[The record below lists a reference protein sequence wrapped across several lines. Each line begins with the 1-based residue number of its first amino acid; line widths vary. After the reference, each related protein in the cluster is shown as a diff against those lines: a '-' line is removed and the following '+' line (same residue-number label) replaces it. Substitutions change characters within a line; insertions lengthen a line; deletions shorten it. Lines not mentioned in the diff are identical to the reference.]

1 MTSRD
6 VPIGIASEQS
16 GVKVPTIRYYEDVGL
31 LPKASRTKSNRRHY
45 GTADVHRLIFIRRAR
60 ELGFDLIAIRDLL
73 ALQENPEQT
82 CVAACEIARA
92 RLGEIERRI
101 EVLVMLKGELESI
114 VHGCSRGRVA
124 ECRVMEVLA
133 TPPAVR

>member
-1 MTSRD
+1 MSSRD

-31 LPKASRTKSNRRHY
+31 LPKASRSKSNRRRY

-60 ELGFDLIAIRDLL
+60 ELGFDLVAIRDLL
-73 ALQENPEQT
+73 ALRENPEQT
-82 CVAACEIARA
+82 CLPACEIARA

-101 EVLVMLKGELESI
+101 EVLVMLKAELESMI
-114 VHGCSRGRVA
+114 HGCSGERVA
-124 ECRVMEVLA
+124 ECRVMEALA
-133 TPPAVR
+133 SPLASR

>member
-1 MTSRD
+1 MTSHD

-31 LPKASRTKSNRRHY
+31 LPKASRTKSNRRCY
-45 GTADVHRLIFIRRAR
+45 GTADVRRLIFIRHAR

-82 CVAACEIARA
+82 CVAACEIARG
-92 RLGEIERRI
+92 RLSEIERRI
-101 EVLVMLKGELESI
+101 EILVMLKGELESMI
-114 VHGCSRGRVA
+114 RGCSPGRVS
-124 ECRVMEVLA
+124 ECRVMKVLA
-133 TPPAVR
+133 TPPASR